1 MAGMENLNNNYLKG
15 NNKMKIGKIEI
26 AQPKIQTFN
35 VADLNP
41 AAYNPRQIDD
51 AALGGL
57 AKSLEKFGLTE
68 PLIIN
73 IRDGKNVIVGGHQR
87 FKVIQQSDV
96 TQISCVVVDL
106 DDNDERLL
114 NLALNNPHIQ
124 GAFIDEIS
132 AYIATLKDQIPNE
145 QDILDLRLDELMGE
159 IEAKEGLTDDDSI
172 PEPPK
177 EAITRPG
184 DIWLMGCFTTCP
196 HCGGKN
202 DVE

>member
-1 MAGMENLNNNYLKG
+1 MEIKVHP
-15 NNKMKIGKIEI
+15 EI
-26 AQPKIQTFN
+26 RTFN
-35 VADLNP
+35 VAELNP
-41 AAYNPRQIDD
+41 AEYNPRQIDD
-51 AALGGL
+51 ESLSGL
-57 AKSLEKFGLTE
+57 AKSLEKFGLVE
-68 PLIIN
+68 PVIIN

-87 FKVIQQSDV
+87 FKVIQQSGIA
-96 TQISCVVVDL
+96 QISCVVVDL

-177 EAITRPG
+177 EAITKPG

-202 DVE
+202 DVD